1 MMAGPTVA
9 NDVVVSGLIW
19 GVYLIV
25 FFFFFCPA
33 MAG

>member
-19 GVYLIV
+19 GIYFIV
-25 FFFFFCPA
+25 FFFFCPA